1 MNEVIFPYQL
11 MARTRI
17 NQNSSRSF
25 FFLICHCVHC
35 HLANMTQMEAK
46 STYPY
51 KYHSFISLLITER
64 RRNKKKL
71 SGREQFL
78 SCCSFPH
85 THITTSKRGSLFS
98 FVFLILKTALGG
110 SKFIWFLII
119 NFYLEGYFFVF
130 FIRQNLMKKDKLS
143 EY

>member
-64 RRNKKKL
+64 RKQKKIEW
-71 SGREQFL
+71 SGAISFL
-78 SCCSFPH
+78 LFIS
-85 THITTSKRGSLFS
+85 THAHHDIEERFTFLVRFS
-98 FVFLILKTALGG
+98 YLKNGLNVYIYAYGFLLVEKGG
-110 SKFIWFLII
+110 
-119 NFYLEGYFFVF
+119 V
-130 FIRQNLMKKDKLS
+130 NLYDF
-143 EY
+143 